1 MNMGSVWIARTAVVA
16 ILLAGASS
24 VEAQRLG
31 HAGQSYLKEGA
42 RWIQQEANG
51 QRFEIDGEVITVK
64 FRDSVQRS
72 SQEHLHRSLGARELR
87 RASTGFVDIQ
97 IPAGA
102 DVFQIIDAY
111 LANPMVEVAEPNTM
125 GRWEAAPDD
134 TQYASQS
141 WLPLVSAAEAWDIN
155 SGDPAVIVAVLDS
168 GTEFTH
174 EDLGFGTD
182 AYQNV
187 WLNPGEDAWSDPDD
201 PTTGNGV
208 DDDMNGFV
216 DDWKGWDFANND
228 NVSSGTFFHGTAVAG
243 AVAAKTNNAKGVAGM
258 AGGFGGPGVR
268 VLIAG
273 VGDSGPVGAAV
284 DDGILYAAAMGAK
297 IIQLSLSVGSSA
309 AIDAAVDEVYDN
321 QNMLVICASGNGGG
335 SSVSYPSSLPKV
347 IAVGATT
354 TSDTRASFSQH
365 GPNVEVSA
373 PGTSFLTLTLNN
385 GYASTSGT
393 SFSAPTVSGI
403 AALLWSIDPNRPNT
417 EIRQILRDTA
427 DKVGG
432 YNYNWNAGMPGHSF
446 ELGYGRVNAE
456 SALRSVLNDLF
467 GDGFESVRPS
477 TSIAAPL
484 LGQPH

>member
-1 MNMGSVWIARTAVVA
+1 MAVTV
-16 ILLAGASS
+16 ILIVGASG
-24 VEAQRLG
+24 VHAQRFG

-42 RWIQQEANG
+42 RWIQQEPNG
-51 QRFEIDGEVITVK
+51 QRFVIDSEVITVK
-64 FRDSVQRS
+64 FRDSALRS
-72 SQEHLHRSLGARELR
+72 SQEALHRSLGVRELR
-87 RASTGFVDIQ
+87 RASTGFVDLQ
-97 IPAGA
+97 IPAGV

-111 LANPMVEVAEPNTM
+111 LASPMIEVAEPNTL
-125 GRWEAAPDD
+125 GQWTAVPDD
-134 TQYASQS
+134 TRYASQS
-141 WLPLVSAAEAWDIN
+141 WLPLVSAAQAWDIN
-155 SGDPAVIVAVLDS
+155 SGDSAIIVAVLDS

-201 PTTGNGV
+201 PATGNGV

-216 DDWKGWDFANND
+216 DDWKGWDFANDD
-228 NVSSGTFFHGTAVAG
+228 NVSSGSFFHGTAVAG

-273 VGDSGPVGAAV
+273 VGDDGPLGAAV

-297 IIQLSLSVGSSA
+297 IVQLSLSMGSSA

-335 SSVSYPSSLPKV
+335 TSVSYPSSLPKV

-373 PGTSFLTLTLNN
+373 PGTSFVTLTLNN

-393 SFSAPTVSGI
+393 SFSAPLVSGVV
-403 AALLWSIDPNRPNT
+403 ALMWSLDPSRQNT
-417 EIRQILRDTA
+417 EIRQILRDSA

-432 YNYNWNAGMPGHSF
+432 YNYNWNASMPGHSF

-456 SALRSVLNDLF
+456 NALLSVLKDLF
-467 GDGFESVRPS
+467 DDGFEGGDTTAPS
-477 TSIAAPL
+477 AAPL
-484 LGQPH
+484 IWQPY